1 MKNKD
6 FKDLL
11 ASIDEA
17 RKIHTGKLKPGHTAK
32 FHPLLVKKIRKK
44 LHASQSEFALLIG
57 ISIDT
62 LQNWE
67 QGRRK
72 PEGPALALLRVAD
85 ADPQTVLK
93 ALQINR
99 DVHPRCNLMRH

>member
-11 ASIDEA
+11 TSIGQA
-17 RKIHTGKLKPGHTAK
+17 KKIHAGKLKAARIFK
-32 FHPLLVKKIRKK
+32 FHPIIVKRIRKK
-44 LHASQSEFALLIG
+44 LHASQLTFAHMIG
-57 ISIDT
+57 VSVDT

-72 PEGPALALLRVAD
+72 PEGPALALLKVAE
-85 ADPQTVLK
+85 ADPKTVME
-93 ALQINR
+93 AL
-99 DVHPRCNLMRH
+99 HA

>member
-11 ASIDEA
+11 TSIDQA
-17 RKIHTGKLKPGHTAK
+17 RKIHGGKLKATRVFK
-32 FHPLLVKKIRKK
+32 FHPIIVKRIRRK
-44 LHASQSEFALLIG
+44 LHASQLTFAHMIG
-57 ISIDT
+57 VSVDT

-72 PEGPALALLRVAD
+72 PEGPALALLKIAEIS
-85 ADPQTVLK
+85 PKTVLE
-93 ALQINR
+93 AL
-99 DVHPRCNLMRH
+99 HA